1 DCLEP
6 WKPPLPNIAYEPV
19 FAPFLEMS
27 GGLMKLIAR
36 SSDEKSIEVMIESIA
51 QKSTTWSTVL
61 QLFMHNIVS
70 ILIFVSGFLLAL
82 TVLLGCVCMCIFRS
96 PTASREKPKSGIIWC
111 SWFMFVFCTIMSI
124 ICIVLVGSAA
134 HSITVGLNALP
145 DQVNKSVTDVES
157 FVEQLAQQFQCQFE
171 YHINNISDYIETI
184 ANESK
189 EEADLLDKTL
199 SDLEEARA
207 NLQPQS
213 LKQSLI
219 ILMESGN
226 VDSTKIK
233 ALIGLV
239 DDAMNPPTKIFDEE
253 QLKKGLLEFKKAVEV
268 FGNQRSAIQ
277 TILHSVIDDT
287 VLTVFN
293 RIVDFVADSSH
304 MITTFSENHDKFSS
318 HTNYIF
324 YLCIIIPS
332 LMLFLCTFCMAL
344 LLFSSKSRLM
354 WWFGGEV
361 MGATGYAAMILTA
374 FLFIIS
380 SFAFLTACS
389 AAMVCISSFED
400 NNLRVFRLTD
410 HLFIPENTLHIRV
423 SEILFKCRNGYS
435 FFDAM
440 NGSQLLDETAIER
453 RINLL
458 NVRDEASTIERA
470 AYNINATS
478 AYDTFLADGNAL
490 FREATSKKDIVQKLK
505 EEAESSLRA
514 FQARVQDIVDY
525 LKKMAAIIQQ
535 LSPLAFEKE
544 AKTINQYVTDSVK
557 NLVSYGADMSPR
569 CGQLMSIWNNIGW
582 YACKFIAQP
591 LSGIWVA
598 CVITA
603 IASLI
608 IHQSLFDTAK
618 YLRSVHRYRRYIEA
632 RTFRGP
638 LNFNRN
644 DTNRIKEGNSRRL
657 GKFSYR

>member
-1 DCLEP
+1 MNQSDCLEP

-36 SSDEKSIEVMIESIA
+36 SSDEKSIEIMIESIA

-61 QLFMHNIVS
+61 QLFMHNVVS

-96 PTASREKPKSGIIWC
+96 PTASREKPKSGLIWC

-171 YHINNISDYIETI
+171 YHINNISDYIETV

-207 NLQPQS
+207 NLQPRS
-213 LKQSLI
+213 LKQNLN

-226 VDSTKIK
+226 ADSTKIK

-239 DDAMNPPTKIFDEE
+239 DGVMSPPTEIFDEE

-268 FGNQRSAIQ
+268 FGNQRAAIQ
-277 TILHSVIDDT
+277 TILHSVINET

-304 MITTFSENHDKFSS
+304 MINAFSENHDKFSS
-318 HTNYIF
+318 HTDYIF
-324 YLCIIIPS
+324 YLSIIIPS
-332 LMLFLCTFCMAL
+332 LMLFLCTLSMVL
-344 LLFSSKSRLM
+344 LLF
-354 WWFGGEV
+354 
-361 MGATGYAAMILTA
+361 
-374 FLFIIS
+374 
-380 SFAFLTACS
+380 
-389 AAMVCISSFED
+389 
-400 NNLRVFRLTD
+400 
-410 HLFIPENTLHIRV
+410 

-478 AYDTFLADGNAL
+478 AYDTFLADGNVSFASPNANM
-490 FREATSKKDIVQKLK
+490 FRYMSKGTL
-505 EEAESSLRA
+505 SSW
-514 FQARVQDIVDY
+514 F
-525 LKKMAAIIQQ
+525 
-535 LSPLAFEKE
+535 
-544 AKTINQYVTDSVK
+544 
-557 NLVSYGADMSPR
+557 LV
-569 CGQLMSIWNNIGW
+569 
-582 YACKFIAQP
+582 
-591 LSGIWVA
+591 
-598 CVITA
+598 VIKST
-603 IASLI
+603 
-608 IHQSLFDTAK
+608 
-618 YLRSVHRYRRYIEA
+618 
-632 RTFRGP
+632 
-638 LNFNRN
+638 
-644 DTNRIKEGNSRRL
+644 
-657 GKFSYR
+657 